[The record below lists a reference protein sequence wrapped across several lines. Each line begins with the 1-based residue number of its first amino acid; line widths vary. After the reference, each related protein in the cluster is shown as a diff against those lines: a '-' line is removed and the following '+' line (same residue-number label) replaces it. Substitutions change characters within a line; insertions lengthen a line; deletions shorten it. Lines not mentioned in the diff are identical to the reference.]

1 MSLLRS
7 VPLMRYLLRE
17 KSGMCRRGG
26 FGPQMGSAS
35 CLGVC
40 SAARGGV
47 LVAVNRGLPMCVHR
61 RVIV

>member
-1 MSLLRS
+1 
-7 VPLMRYLLRE
+7 MRYLLRE

-40 SAARGGV
+40 SAARGGI
-47 LVAVNRGLPMCVHR
+47 LVAVSRGVPMCVHR
-61 RVIV
+61 HVIV